1 MNSGVLLQRPNLFK
15 RNPQATPFSLG
26 KSIPYSGIQTRNRK
40 SLVDLSSVFGAVVL
54 SFIVSDSVRPSPS
67 VSTSVL
73 RRKNSIAM
81 PFEDHP
87 IRGFA
92 LLSAAYLL
100 AVLTLSRNKVLWLD
114 ELITLHI
121 AQLGSVSAIWNALAR
136 AADPNPPLT
145 HLAVLASLR
154 IFGVHELALRLPAI
168 LGYWIGLLSL
178 FLFLKQRVPVAWALT
193 GIVLAMSNA
202 SFDYSYESRSYGIF
216 YGFAI
221 LATLCWI
228 YAIDPAL
235 PSIQRRFALCG
246 MTLALAA
253 GICTNYFAVLAFFPI
268 AGGELVRSFTRP
280 RLSPRSFYPPV
291 WIALVIASTPLLLFR
306 GLIQTSIAHFA
317 PHAWN
322 KVSLD
327 QVFDS
332 YTGMVEVILFP
343 VVSLLALLSA
353 TCLLARLC
361 AHCRNGL
368 RPRWLSNLANHHAC
382 HSFSALPLHE
392 RAAVL
397 LFLLY
402 PFLGYI
408 IASIHGGMLSPRF
421 VMPVCIGFAITGAVV
436 GYRIFGHLRHA
447 GAVGLLLCSVVFTGR
462 VCAVGE
468 AYSQQ
473 KQCFYQV
480 LQSLPKASDNKPIVV
495 PDPLMVLTLAHY
507 APAPIASRIV
517 FPVDFPAI
525 RLFRGEDS
533 PEENL
538 WAGRDLYHLT
548 ILPLADFQRNAAD
561 YLIVASEGNW
571 LVRDLG
577 NHSYPVHRLPIPYP
591 TGVIKGFTPLDHG
604 DPVLFL
610 GSGDRSDRTHH
621 RPNPVP
627 FHSNDNLPNS
637 PSLAASSKL

>member
-1 MNSGVLLQRPNLFK
+1 M
-15 RNPQATPFSLG
+15 SL
-26 KSIPYSGIQTRNRK
+26 
-40 SLVDLSSVFGAVVL
+40 
-54 SFIVSDSVRPSPS
+54 IVSDSVRPSPVFS
-67 VSTSVL
+67 STFL
-73 RRKNSIAM
+73 RRKHSIATLL
-81 PFEDHP
+81 EHHP
-87 IRGFA
+87 VRGFA
-92 LLSAAYLL
+92 LVSVVYLL
-100 AVLTLSRNKVLWLD
+100 AVLTLSHNKVLWLD

-121 AQLGSVSAIWNALAR
+121 AQLGSASAIWNALGH

-154 IFGVHELALRLPAI
+154 IFGEHELALRLPAI
-168 LGYWIGLLSL
+168 LGYWVGLVSL
-178 FLFLKQRVPVAWALT
+178 FLFLKRRIPIAWALI
-193 GIVLAMSNA
+193 GLVLSMSNA

-216 YGFAI
+216 YGLAI
-221 LATLCWI
+221 LATLCWS

-235 PSIQRRFALCG
+235 SSMQRRLALCG

-268 AGGELVRSFTRP
+268 AGGELVRSLARP
-280 RLSPRSFYPPV
+280 RLSLRNLSAPV
-291 WIALVIASTPLLLFR
+291 WIALIIAATPFLFFR
-306 GLIQTSIAHFA
+306 RLIQTSIAHFA

-343 VVSLLALLSA
+343 VVALLALAAVLY
-353 TCLLARLC
+353 LLARLC
-361 AHCRNGL
+361 AHCRNHL
-368 RPRWLSNLANHHAC
+368 RPHWLSALANHHAR
-382 HSFSALPLHE
+382 HSAFSLPLHE

-397 LFLLY
+397 LFMLY
-402 PFLGYI
+402 PFLGYV

-421 VMPVCIGFAITGAVV
+421 VMPVCIGFAITGAVM

-447 GAVGLLLCSVVFTGR
+447 GAIAFLLCSVVFAGR

-480 LQSLPKASDNKPIVV
+480 LQSLPKASNNKPIVV

-561 YLIVASEGNW
+561 YLILASEGNW

-577 NHSYPVHRLPIPYP
+577 NHSYPVHRLPILFP

-610 GSGDRSDRTHH
+610 GSGDRSDHTHH

-627 FHSNDNLPNS
+627 FRSNDNLPDS
-637 PSLAASSKL
+637 PSLAVSSKL